1 MVNGFIIRAWQL
13 VNTVM
18 TLSGILQH
26 LPVLFVAGLLNIA
39 QAAPDVR
46 VVGLFSD
53 RAVLLIDGQQ
63 HVLKTG
69 QRGPGGVRL
78 LAADSESAL
87 LEIDGREVEARLD
100 GRITARKRTADVQEF
115 QIWRNSAGMYTTVG
129 SINGLTVSF
138 LVDTGS
144 SKVALNADEA
154 RRLGIDFRVR
164 GTPTAVG
171 TASGVARAWA
181 VTLDTVKVGSLELHN
196 VGAVVLE
203 GNTPQ
208 HALLGMTYLGRLEI
222 DNDGRLM
229 TLRKKY

>member
-1 MVNGFIIRAWQL
+1 
-13 VNTVM
+13 M
-18 TLSGILQH
+18 TLSRILRH
-26 LPVLFVAGLLNIA
+26 LPVLFVAGLLGIA

-53 RAVLLIDGQQ
+53 RAVVIIDGRQ
-63 HVLKTG
+63 HVLKAG
-69 QRGPGGVRL
+69 QSGPGGVRL

-100 GRITARKRTADVQEF
+100 GRVTARKRTAEVQEV
-115 QIWRNSAGMYTTVG
+115 QVWRNGAGMYTTVG
-129 SINGLTVSF
+129 SINGLTVTF
-138 LVDTGS
+138 LVDTGA
-144 SKVALNADEA
+144 SKVALNANEA
-154 RRLGIDFRVR
+154 RRLGIDFRVS
-164 GTPTAVG
+164 GTPTAVA

-181 VTLDTVKVGSLELHN
+181 VTLDTVKVGSLELRN

-203 GNTPQ
+203 GDTPQ

>member
-1 MVNGFIIRAWQL
+1 MA
-13 VNTVM
+13 
-18 TLSGILQH
+18 LSGILRY
-26 LPVLFVAGLLNIA
+26 LAVLFVAGLLNSA

-53 RAVLLIDGQQ
+53 RAVLLIDGRQ
-63 HVLKTG
+63 HVLRAG
-69 QRGPGGVRL
+69 QSSPGGVRL

-100 GRITARKRTADVQEF
+100 GRISARKRTAEVQEV
-115 QIWRNSAGMYTTVG
+115 QVWQNNAGMYTTVG
-129 SINGLTVSF
+129 SINGLPVSF
-138 LVDTGS
+138 LVDTGAS
-144 SKVALNADEA
+144 QVALNADEA
-154 RRLGIDFRVR
+154 RRLGIDFRVS
-164 GTPTAVG
+164 GTPAAVG
-171 TASGVARAWA
+171 TASGVVRAWA
-181 VTLDTVKVGSLELHN
+181 ITLDTVKVGSLELRN

-222 DNDGRLM
+222 NNDGRLM